1 MIIVVFIFFVFHMYV
16 LLIYVKIFFFS
27 LIKKV
32 YKSCYRLSD
41 NLVLANNIQ
50 RAVNVT
56 EFEKQLIKQQ

>member
-1 MIIVVFIFFVFHMYV
+1 MYV